1 MQLDNGCSCLKT
13 ARSAL
18 WFFLI
23 VEGYQIGKHTLICK
37 YLMAIQNIS
46 LSLPKYSNKWNVGNV
61 ISYLAKTPDD
71 NVKTLTPKVVTLLGY
86 FIWTTCSRNIN

>member
-1 MQLDNGCSCLKT
+1 
-13 ARSAL
+13 
-18 WFFLI
+18 
-23 VEGYQIGKHTLICK
+23 
-37 YLMAIQNIS
+37 MAIQNIS